1 MKEEMLRTYLA
12 DELFIEKGLLRAGEA
27 EKYQWADRRVNP
39 LIDVLK
45 LAIEGE
51 YASESQT
58 ITGRKINQK
67 FITAP

>member
-12 DELFIEKGLLRAGEA
+12 DELFVEKGYLRAGEA

-39 LIDVLK
+39 LVDVLK
-45 LAIEGE
+45 LAIEGD
-51 YASESQT
+51 YASESQI

-67 FITAP
+67 FITTT